1 MKINNNLFI
10 MCDIAYAIY
19 INIYIY
25 IYISIYMSYFITVD
39 GSPDCLN
46 VTTEYYYAPNRLA

>member
-19 INIYIY
+19 INIY